1 MLEGAKIGNKTVIG
15 LGNSGL
21 ALGNIMEDY
30 GKDKNGLFVGSHSRG
45 TLVVD
50 NVLNTLNTRANRDKK
65 ILSNTELKMVGP
77 AANVAQADKRLFQL
91 QQGVTTPRTAD
102 FARQSIQIE
111 NHELDLIGMLIGRN
125 PATVGTNT
133 RQKSQWQA
141 IRDIIGDY
149 TSPHNCYGMAN
160 KQCVTDGYRDPE
172 NKQTQSP
179 TGVFERGVSNEIEI
193 MYRPVRIY
201 DLQHP
206 KGKTK

>member
-1 MLEGAKIGNKTVIG
+1 MS
-15 LGNSGL
+15 NSGL

-50 NVLNTLNTRANRDKK
+50 NVLNTLNTQANRDKK

-77 AANVAQADKRLFQL
+77 AANVVRADKRLFQL

-133 RQKSQWQA
+133 RQK
-141 IRDIIGDY
+141 
-149 TSPHNCYGMAN
+149 AN
-160 KQCVTDGYRDPE
+160 GR
-172 NKQTQSP
+172 
-179 TGVFERGVSNEIEI
+179 
-193 MYRPVRIY
+193 
-201 DLQHP
+201 L
-206 KGKTK
+206 